1 MINNGFNFDFS
12 SIKKAVNNKVVF
24 TSISRIIPY
33 KGHLF
38 LIELFNKILKEK
50 RCDFTNCW
58 RHTSLLRELS

>member
-12 SIKKAVNNKVVF
+12 STKKTVSDKLIF

-38 LIELFNKILKEK
+38 LIEFI
-50 RCDFTNCW
+50 
-58 RHTSLLRELS
+58 